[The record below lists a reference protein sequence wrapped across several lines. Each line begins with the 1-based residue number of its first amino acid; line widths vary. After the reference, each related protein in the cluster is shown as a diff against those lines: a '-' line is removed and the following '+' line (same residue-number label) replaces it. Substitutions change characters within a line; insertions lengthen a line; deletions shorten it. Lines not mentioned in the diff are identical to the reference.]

1 MKKLVALAAVGLVL
15 FAVAFPNGISVP
27 FIPTRPDVVVPADVI
42 SANPD
47 AAIVSA
53 LNGASAA
60 DRGRIVGVYTGLR
73 TVLRRDKGER
83 VSNTEKL
90 AELHANTL
98 QLAIDSVG
106 KYPGLDVAIDNVFK
120 TIVGTDDVVATSPDI
135 LAKLVKA
142 CETVIVSAQK

>member
-15 FAVAFPNGISVP
+15 FSVAFPNGVSVP
-27 FIPTRPDVVVPADVI
+27 FLSVRPPVVVPDDVI
-42 SANPD
+42 SAEPD

-53 LNGASAA
+53 LSGASSA

-73 TVLRRDKGER
+73 TVLQRDKGER

-120 TIVGTDDVVATSPDI
+120 TIVGTDDVVAASPDI
-135 LAKLVKA
+135 LNKLVRA

>member
-15 FAVAFPNGISVP
+15 FSVAFPNGVSVP
-27 FIPTRPDVVVPADVI
+27 FLSGRPAVVVPDDAI
-42 SANPD
+42 SAEPD
-47 AAIVSA
+47 AAIVAA
-53 LNGASAA
+53 LRDASSA

-120 TIVGTDDVVATSPDI
+120 TTVGTDDVVAASPDI
-135 LAKLVKA
+135 LNKLVKA

>member
-1 MKKLVALAAVGLVL
+1 MKKLVAIAAVGLVL
-15 FAVAFPNGISVP
+15 FSVAFPNGVRVP
-27 FIPTRPDVVVPADVI
+27 FVPRPDVVVPADVI
-42 SANPD
+42 SAEPD

-53 LNGASAA
+53 LNGANAA

-73 TVLRRDKGER
+73 AVLRRDKGER

-120 TIVGTDDVVATSPDI
+120 KIVGTDDVVATSQAVLD
-135 LAKLVKA
+135 KLVEA